1 MAERLVRLMHNTKG
15 VGYIVNTLH
24 HTPASTV
31 NALHFQQPLRL
42 MHSVEWMHSINHWF
56 MLCTDPHAELNLV
69 LEQAGVGT
77 TETTPALLLEESALF
92 AGLGH
97 IVNNVKTAR
106 AACNKCGRAQAYL
119 DAIAALPGKPV
130 VPSTTLPAP
139 APATTH
145 LTHQPPV
152 SAHHPPVSTIPTP
165 ITTAQPPVSAAA
177 PPVSAPQPPVAAAAP
192 TAPIPNPLAFTSLL
206 NPAPI
211 PNPIP
216 ISALLNPAPIPT
228 CPTRAA
234 AIAGV
239 AAAAAAAAAP
249 TPTTGD
255 EEEGYDEMAQEELAA
270 IEEEEGHWRALGK
283 LVRETCGS
291 TIRQA
296 MKAHTTPLFDA
307 HRARLAAAKQ
317 KAEEVQAFT
326 PASDDADDDDEEY
339 TSVESS
345 LPHSYGLRVVG
356 GGGLCIC
363 VRSKS
368 RGCPYSGLSPSI
380 AGVESGTFHE
390 IGMQS
395 NYDGDGDGD

>member
-1 MAERLVRLMHNTKG
+1 MPKAPPRRTQSGAGAGTGRDDRNYSCLAPGG
-15 VGYIVNTLH
+15 VCVVCGART
-24 HTPASTV
+24 
-31 NALHFQQPLRL
+31 
-42 MHSVEWMHSINHWF
+42 
-56 MLCTDPHAELNLV
+56 
-69 LEQAGVGT
+69 
-77 TETTPALLLEESALF
+77 SA
-92 AGLGH
+92 AWRTG

-145 LTHQPPV
+145 LTRQPPV
-152 SAHHPPVSTIPTP
+152 SAHHPPVSTIPNPSSTIPTP
-165 ITTAQPPVSAAA
+165 VSTAQPPVSAAA
-177 PPVSAPQPPVAAAAP
+177 PTVSAPQPPVAAAAP
-192 TAPIPNPLAFTSLL
+192 VAPIPTI
-206 NPAPI
+206 PI
-211 PNPIP
+211 A

-228 CPTRAA
+228 RPTCAA

-255 EEEGYDEMAQEELAA
+255 KEEGYDEMAQEELAA
-270 IEEEEGHWRALGK
+270 LEEEEGPWRALGK

-291 TIRQA
+291 TTRQA
-296 MKAHTTPLFDA
+296 MKAHTMPLFDA

-317 KAEEVQAFT
+317 KAEEVRAFT

-345 LPHSYGLRVVG
+345 LPHSESVSSYGSTSG
-356 GGGLCIC
+356 GDET
-363 VRSKS
+363 
-368 RGCPYSGLSPSI
+368 
-380 AGVESGTFHE
+380 AGSELWEEEDYAFA
-390 IGMQS
+390 
-395 NYDGDGDGD
+395 